1 MKKVLFLML
10 AVVLSSPPAKG
21 QEMEIL
27 DSISIAPDP
36 MYGNKGKTVWR
47 SEHMEFILNEDN
59 TLEWQLRNPPHIFIS
74 DRSKWNGD
82 YLGYSNARVGLFADN
97 DSLLAMVDKWRAFP
111 SEHGT
116 ILKMSANATFD
127 RPDGTKTKGTIAHV
141 YGTLLKRKGS
151 YVRVVCNVYGDYYYE
166 VKAKMK

>member
-1 MKKVLFLML
+1 MKKGLLILMMCAASMT
-10 AVVLSSPPAKG
+10 AVA

-27 DSISIAPDP
+27 ESVRIAPDP
-36 MYGNKGKTVWR
+36 MYGNKGKVVWT
-47 SEHMEFILNEDN
+47 SEHMVFIVNDN
-59 TLEWQLRNPPHIFIS
+59 NTIEWQLRNPPHIFIS

-82 YLGYSNARVGLFADN
+82 DLGYSNARVGLFAEN

-151 YVRVVCNVYGDYYYE
+151 YVRVVCNVYGDYYHE

>member
-1 MKKVLFLML
+1 MKKGLLILMMCAASMT
-10 AVVLSSPPAKG
+10 AVA

-27 DSISIAPDP
+27 ESVRIAPDP
-36 MYGNKGKTVWR
+36 MYGNKGKTVLA
-47 SEHMEFILNEDN
+47 SEHMVFIVNDN
-59 TLEWQLRNPPHIFIS
+59 NTIEWQLRNPPHIFIS

-82 YLGYSNARVGLFADN
+82 DLGYSNARVGLFAEN

-141 YGTLLKRKGS
+141 YGTLLQRKGS
-151 YVRVVCNVYGDYYYE
+151 YVRVVCNVYGDYYHE

>member
-1 MKKVLFLML
+1 MMCAASMT
-10 AVVLSSPPAKG
+10 AVA

-27 DSISIAPDP
+27 ESVRIAPDP
-36 MYGNKGKTVWR
+36 MYGNKGKTVLA
-47 SEHMEFILNEDN
+47 SEHMAFIVNDN
-59 TLEWQLRNPPHIFIS
+59 NTIEWQLRNPPHIFIS

-82 YLGYSNARVGLFADN
+82 DLGYSNARVGLFAEN
-97 DSLLAMVDKWRAFP
+97 DSLLAMVDKWRASP

-116 ILKMSANATFD
+116 ILKVSANATFD

-141 YGTLLKRKGS
+141 YGTLLQRKGS
-151 YVRVVCNVYGDYYYE
+151 YVRVVCNVYGDYYHE

>member
-1 MKKVLFLML
+1 MKKGLLILMMC
-10 AVVLSSPPAKG
+10 AASMTAMA

-27 DSISIAPDP
+27 DSVRIAPDP
-36 MYGNKGKTVWR
+36 MYGNKGKTVLA
-47 SEHMEFILNEDN
+47 SEHMVFIVNDN
-59 TLEWQLRNPPHIFIS
+59 NTIEWQLRNPPHIFIS

-82 YLGYSNARVGLFADN
+82 DLGYSNARVGLFAEN

-151 YVRVVCNVYGDYYYE
+151 YVRVVCNVYGDYYHE

>member
-1 MKKVLFLML
+1 MMCAASMT
-10 AVVLSSPPAKG
+10 AVA

-27 DSISIAPDP
+27 ESVRIAPDP
-36 MYGNKGKTVWR
+36 MYGNKGKTVLA
-47 SEHMEFILNEDN
+47 SEHMVFIVNDN
-59 TLEWQLRNPPHIFIS
+59 NTIEWQLRNPPHIFIS

-82 YLGYSNARVGLFADN
+82 DLGYSNARVGLFAEN
-97 DSLLAMVDKWRAFP
+97 DSLLAIVDKWRAFP

-127 RPDGTKTKGTIAHV
+127 RPDGTKTKGTIMHV
-141 YGTLLKRKGS
+141 YGTLLQRKGS

>member
-1 MKKVLFLML
+1 MKKGLLILMMCTVSMT
-10 AVVLSSPPAKG
+10 VVA

-27 DSISIAPDP
+27 DFVRIEPDP
-36 MYGNKGKTVWR
+36 MYGNKGKTVLA
-47 SEHMEFILNEDN
+47 SEHMVFIVNDN
-59 TLEWQLRNPPHIFIS
+59 NTIEWQLRNPPHIFIS

-82 YLGYSNARVGLFADN
+82 DLGYSNARVGLFAEN

-141 YGTLLKRKGS
+141 YGTLLQRKGS
-151 YVRVVCNVYGDYYYE
+151 YVRVVCNVYGDYYHE

>member
-1 MKKVLFLML
+1 MKKGLLILMMCAASMT
-10 AVVLSSPPAKG
+10 AVA

-27 DSISIAPDP
+27 ESVRIAPDP
-36 MYGNKGKTVWR
+36 MYGNKGKTVLA
-47 SEHMEFILNEDN
+47 SEHMVFIVNDN
-59 TLEWQLRNPPHIFIS
+59 NTIEWQLRNPPHIFIS

-82 YLGYSNARVGLFADN
+82 DLGYSNARVGLFAEN

-151 YVRVVCNVYGDYYYE
+151 YVRVVCNVYGDYYHE

>member
-1 MKKVLFLML
+1 MKKGLLILMMC
-10 AVVLSSPPAKG
+10 AVSMTVVA

-27 DSISIAPDP
+27 DFVRIEPDP
-36 MYGNKGKTVWR
+36 MYGNKGKTVLA
-47 SEHMEFILNEDN
+47 SEHMVFIVNDN
-59 TLEWQLRNPPHIFIS
+59 NTIEWQLRNPPHIFIS

-82 YLGYSNARVGLFADN
+82 DLGYSNARVGLFAEN

-141 YGTLLKRKGS
+141 YGTLLQRKGS
-151 YVRVVCNVYGDYYYE
+151 YVRVVCNVYGDYYHE

>member
-1 MKKVLFLML
+1 MKKELLSLMMCAASMT
-10 AVVLSSPPAKG
+10 AVA

-27 DSISIAPDP
+27 ESVRIAPDP
-36 MYGNKGKTVWR
+36 MYGNKGKTVLA
-47 SEHMEFILNEDN
+47 SEHMVFIVNDN
-59 TLEWQLRNPPHIFIS
+59 NTIEWQLRNPPHIFIS

-82 YLGYSNARVGLFADN
+82 YLGYSNARVGLFAEN

-141 YGTLLKRKGS
+141 YGTLLQRKGS
-151 YVRVVCNVYGDYYYE
+151 YVRVVCNVYGDYYHE

>member
-1 MKKVLFLML
+1 MMC
-10 AVVLSSPPAKG
+10 AASMTAMA

-27 DSISIAPDP
+27 DSVRIAPDP
-36 MYGNKGKTVWR
+36 MYGNKGKTVLA
-47 SEHMEFILNEDN
+47 SEHMVFIVNDN
-59 TLEWQLRNPPHIFIS
+59 NTIEWQLRNPPHIFIS

-82 YLGYSNARVGLFADN
+82 DLGYSNARVGLFAEN

-151 YVRVVCNVYGDYYYE
+151 YVRVVCNVYGDYYHE